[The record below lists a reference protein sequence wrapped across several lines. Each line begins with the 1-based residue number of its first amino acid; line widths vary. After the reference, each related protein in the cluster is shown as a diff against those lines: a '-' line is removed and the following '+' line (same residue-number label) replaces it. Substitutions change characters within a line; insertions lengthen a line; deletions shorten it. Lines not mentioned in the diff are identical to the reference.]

1 MAPKSAPSTSSDR
14 KHGPFRRAFDQLI
27 VTRNYLSAFWRV
39 VVFPCL
45 TNPDNWEYCWPP
57 DWLVPYVQ
65 DAFEFLTVEP
75 YANEKAILNAKDH

>member
-1 MAPKSAPSTSSDR
+1 
-14 KHGPFRRAFDQLI
+14 
-27 VTRNYLSAFWRV
+27 V

-75 YANEKAILNAKDH
+75 YANEKAILNAFHH

>member
-1 MAPKSAPSTSSDR
+1 LALSTPFKR
-14 KHGPFRRAFDQLI
+14 QHGLFRQAFDQLI

-45 TNPDNWEYCWPP
+45 TNPDNWAYCWPP
-57 DWLVPYVQ
+57 DWLMPYVQ
-65 DAFEFLTVEP
+65 DAIDFLTVEP

>member
-1 MAPKSAPSTSSDR
+1 MV
-14 KHGPFRRAFDQLI
+14 H
-27 VTRNYLSAFWRV
+27 NYLATFCRV

-57 DWLVPYVQ
+57 DWLEPYVQ
-65 DAFEFLTVEP
+65 DAIEFLTVEP

>member
-1 MAPKSAPSTSSDR
+1 LVPSTSSDR
-14 KHGPFRRAFDQLI
+14 KHGPLRRVLDQLI

-57 DWLVPYVQ
+57 DWLMPYVQ

-75 YANEKAILNAKDH
+75 YANEKAILNAFHH